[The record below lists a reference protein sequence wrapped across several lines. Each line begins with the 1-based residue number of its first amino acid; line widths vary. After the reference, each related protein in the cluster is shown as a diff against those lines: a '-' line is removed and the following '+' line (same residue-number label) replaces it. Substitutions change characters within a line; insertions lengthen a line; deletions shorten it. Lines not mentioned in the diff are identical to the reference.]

1 MASEQGL
8 PAPVL
13 TLEKCLVRPYHP
25 SDAASLSR
33 NANSETVA
41 AHMRNRFPHPYTLAD
56 ADAWIAMNR
65 APPVLNWAI
74 VCPASGAAVGSIGL
88 VPGQDVY
95 SRGYELGYWIG
106 EEFWG
111 RGVMGEL
118 VPAFV
123 GWVFSGGVAAG
134 GVEVERVWAG
144 VFSENAA
151 SRRVLEKSGFV
162 FEGRLRRAVV
172 KGGVCMDELVYSV
185 IRTDREV

>member
-1 MASEQGL
+1 MASERDL
-8 PAPVL
+8 PAPIL

-33 NANSETVA
+33 NANSKTVA
-41 AHMRNRFPHPYTLAD
+41 AYMRNRFPHPYTLAD

-65 APPVLNWAI
+65 AAPVLNWAI
-74 VCPASGAAVGSIGL
+74 VCPASGAAVGGIGL

-95 SRGYELGYWIG
+95 SRGYELGYWVG

-123 GWVFSGGVAAG
+123 SWVFSGGVG
-134 GVEVERVWAG
+134 GGVERVWAG

-172 KGGVCMDELVYSV
+172 KNGVCMDELVYSI
-185 IRTDREV
+185 IRADREA